1 MGIYVN
7 INSVID
13 FFIVFSLVLEKCI
26 SNMLKLSHSDIWYG
40 VNKTKLE
47 FYSSN
52 FTFIELCKDGCVFF
66 CNFDFQISF
75 SGIIFDTQ
83 LV

>member
-26 SNMLKLSHSDIWYG
+26 SNMLKLSHSDI
-40 VNKTKLE
+40 
-47 FYSSN
+47 
-52 FTFIELCKDGCVFF
+52 
-66 CNFDFQISF
+66 
-75 SGIIFDTQ
+75 
-83 LV
+83 